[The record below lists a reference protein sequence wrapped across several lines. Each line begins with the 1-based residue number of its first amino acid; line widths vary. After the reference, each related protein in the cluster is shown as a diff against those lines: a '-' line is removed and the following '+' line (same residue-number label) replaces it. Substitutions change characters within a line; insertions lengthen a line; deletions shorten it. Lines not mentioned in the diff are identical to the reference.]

1 MNRLLNHLRANV
13 IAYLALFVALGGTS
27 YAAFSLPAGSVGTS
41 QLRNGSITPIKF
53 NAGKVG
59 AYVRAWAVIQGGT
72 KVIAASPR
80 ARILDWDPGSALGD
94 ISWGSAILSRCFVL
108 SSGGGDNV
116 QSVVRAHFRG
126 VGAVVHFGVSSPSGE
141 PDASSASIAVLT
153 VLCPE

>member
-13 IAYLALFVALGGTS
+13 IAYLALFVALGGSS

-53 NAGKVG
+53 NAGKIG

-80 ARILDWDPGSALGD
+80 ARVVSWDPNSAAGLV
-94 ISWGSAILSRCFVL
+94 SWGRAITSRCFPL
-108 SSGGGDNV
+108 ASGGRDAI
-116 QSVVRAHFRG
+116 QAAILP
-126 VGAVVHFGVSSPSGE
+126 GAGGISEVHYQAYNNAGQY
-141 PDASSASIAVLT
+141 DATAPLT
-153 VLCPE
+153 FLAVLCPEG